1 MKRFTRKLAKDEDG
15 QVLILF
21 ALMLVV
27 LMGFAALAIDIGI
40 IAVQKSN
47 LQNAADAAALAGAQD
62 LPNVGTSIS
71 AAVNVAG
78 LNGMKVTQ
86 NKVKKDG
93 DTVAVT
99 LLDSTKIEVICT
111 RNVQFTFARVL
122 GFTDTDVTA
131 RAVAKKNPKW
141 AGEAL
146 PFINLDDDYKKDP
159 KIVAWEKTGP
169 GDFESL
175 WSGNNPPSEYHMYN
189 LGKNDDH
196 SKGYFTV
203 DYPDG
208 ITITKG
214 TVADIKWEVGYIY
227 GQNKPHYIF
236 SLSSDVIKSKKYYS
250 GLNNKDIIPLEDLV
264 LLQVTFDS
272 YDDTGKTL
280 FLTVTGVY
288 DINKGVYPVDYL
300 NANNQGTS
308 SLVE

>member
-175 WSGNNPPSEYHMYN
+175 WPGNNPPSEYHDFN

-203 DYPDG
+203 DYSDG

-214 TVADIKWEVGYIY
+214 TVATIKQEVGYIY
-227 GQNKPHYIF
+227 EQNKPHYIF
-236 SLSSDVIKSKKYYS
+236 SLSSDVIKSKKYDS
-250 GLNNKDIIPLEDLV
+250 GLKNKDVIPLVDLV

-272 YDDTGKTL
+272 YDYTGKTL

-288 DINKGVYPVDYL
+288 DISKGVYPTDYL
-300 NANNQGTS
+300 NANSQGTS